1 MSSVGIAAAVLQ
13 GYGPLATM
21 TGEHLEAILKVAGAK
36 AEKDGWQSFPRARP
50 LTLHVA
56 HDGAG
61 MTVSR
66 DRGHQAGRRARL
78 RPQPEARALRSWSG
92 PTCSPS
98 RSKARP
104 SAGKVVRRAGFG

>member
-1 MSSVGIAAAVLQ
+1 
-13 GYGPLATM
+13 M

-36 AEKDGWQSFPRARP
+36 SEKDGWQTLPEGSTI
-50 LTLHVA
+50 TLHVA

-66 DRGHQAGRRARL
+66 IEGIKQDGELLFARNSKKEL
-78 RPQPEARALRSWSG
+78 FGLARVDVYAVAMEGES
-92 PTCSPS
+92 
-98 RSKARP
+98 